1 MPSHPYSV
9 AKTDTYSPSPS
20 THTLAYPNICL
31 SQKVEIKIKDICAS
45 CISVSLTPLMHI
57 LKLISLSILPFP
69 VMFIWPP
76 PPTSVH
82 SAARLTHPFSQVFPT
97 SGSLIVSLALP
108 PPSSFTPTAAI
119 SDHHFPI
126 AQSCAYLQ
134 SSKYHSMGLTPT

>member
-45 CISVSLTPLMHI
+45 CISVFLTPLMHI

-69 VMFIWPP
+69 SNVHLASSPNICPFCCQTHSPFLPGLPNFWLLDSLSCSPSPQFIHSHSCYLRPP
-76 PPTSVH
+76 LSYSTV
-82 SAARLTHPFSQVFPT
+82 LC
-97 SGSLIVSLALP
+97 I
-108 PPSSFTPTAAI
+108 FT
-119 SDHHFPI
+119 
-126 AQSCAYLQ
+126 
-134 SSKYHSMGLTPT
+134 K